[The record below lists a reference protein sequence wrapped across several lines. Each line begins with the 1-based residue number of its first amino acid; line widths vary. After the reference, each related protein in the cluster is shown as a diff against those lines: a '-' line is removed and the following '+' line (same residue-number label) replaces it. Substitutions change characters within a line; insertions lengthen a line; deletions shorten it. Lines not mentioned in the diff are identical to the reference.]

1 MVAIDETIG
10 SITADQRKIKQVLV
24 NLIVNAIKFTPSG
37 GSVTVNGQREP
48 TGVSVSVT
56 DTGVGIARADQAKIF
71 EEFRQAG
78 GNAGR
83 PTEGTGLGL
92 SLAKR
97 FVELHGGTL
106 RVESELGH
114 GARFVFVLPQPP
126 PG

>member
-1 MVAIDETIG
+1 
-10 SITADQRKIKQVLV
+10 
-24 NLIVNAIKFTPSG
+24 VNAIKFTSSG
-37 GSVTVNGQREP
+37 GSVTVDGTREP

-56 DTGVGIARADQAKIF
+56 DTGVGIARADQTKIF

-78 GNAGR
+78 SNAGR
-83 PTEGTGLGL
+83 PAEGTGLGL

-106 RVESELGH
+106 RVESEIGH